1 MTRFFT
7 YCGLSTAM
15 SLSTVFLAP
24 REANAQS
31 FRVMRNACPQPCFQ
45 QPYVCST
52 IVHVASLPQ
61 TYCVDN
67 ASQPMVTA
75 SMSTQT
81 STQSSPF
88 GFRSETR
95 SRTVTKYLTEQRTKT
110 TKDSNGN
117 EVTQTYTVQVPV
129 TEQVEETVQVARTQ
143 ADVIRETDAAV
154 AQLSRN
160 IDDIQKKLLK
170 IQKEDDP
177 NKILPTLQTL
187 EELIK
192 EMKANAGK

>member
-1 MTRFFT
+1 
-7 YCGLSTAM
+7 
-15 SLSTVFLAP
+15 
-24 REANAQS
+24 
-31 FRVMRNACPQPCFQ
+31 
-45 QPYVCST
+45 
-52 IVHVASLPQ
+52 
-61 TYCVDN
+61 
-67 ASQPMVTA
+67 
-75 SMSTQT
+75 MSTQT